1 MARNWRDT
9 MREASQAQQELAQ
22 AHGGDLERAMQHQF
36 ALAGGG
42 LAAQTYREAMARNAG
57 IGGGL
62 HDLDLPE
69 RLLAPEE
76 RVYEVAV
83 GALSSDTFPL
93 LIVTDHRV
101 LVTKDLP
108 WRRWKLLHEA
118 PAADVTG
125 AELEKRL
132 LSGRL
137 RVHLRDGKDIT
148 LKVSHRERSRSEE
161 RRVGKECR
169 SRWSPYH

>member
-9 MREASQAQQELAQ
+9 MREASRAQRELAQ
-22 AHGGDLERAMQHQF
+22 EPGGDVEQAMQHKF
-36 ALAGGG
+36 ALAGGSV
-42 LAAQTYREAMARNAG
+42 AAQTYREAMARNAG

-93 LIVTDHRV
+93 LIVTDRRV

-108 WRRWKLLHEA
+108 WRRWKILREA
-118 PAADVTG
+118 SAADVSG
-125 AELEKRL
+125 AELEERL

-137 RVHLRDGKDIT
+137 RVHLREGKDIT
-148 LKVSHRERSRSEE
+148 LKVSHRERSEQVAALLRHLAAGGAPP
-161 RRVGKECR
+161 R
-169 SRWSPYH
+169 

>member
-1 MARNWRDT
+1 MARNWRET

-22 AHGGDLERAMQHQF
+22 AHGGDLEQAMQHQF
-36 ALAGGG
+36 ARAGGS

-93 LIVTDHRV
+93 LIVTDRRV

-108 WRRWKLLHEA
+108 WRRWKLLQEA
-118 PAADVTG
+118 AAAEVTG

-137 RVHLRDGKDIT
+137 RVHLRRGKDIT
-148 LKVSHRERSRSEE
+148 LKVSDRERSEQVAALLRHLAAGGAPP
-161 RRVGKECR
+161 R
-169 SRWSPYH
+169 